1 MKKKVY
7 LIIIILILIF
17 MILSFCKLKNNIYND
32 IMIFDLWS
40 DIRISEKQENEYII
54 NPKKQNNI
62 TIDVFKTVQ
71 NGIKTETTSRV
82 SGTEISSAEIYEKV
96 APGSYGNF
104 AIKIEKPLNQK
115 CNIKVKDLNNKPKNL
130 VFIIDGQ
137 RYESIQKIQE
147 KLNQIFQVK
156 NIVIINWEWKYDF
169 NQEKDIEDTQDGKNI
184 SNYKFEIFATIE

>member
-40 DIRISEKQENEYII
+40 DIGISEKQENEYII

-82 SGTEISSAEIYEKV
+82 SGTEISGAEIYEKV